1 MTGREADIVEG
12 LRHHVA
18 EAETDAVP
26 ARSLWRCVPV
36 SELREAADIIERLS
50 QENEGLR
57 TAADELR
64 ETLTDLVNAVN
75 GAGPLCIPDAMSS
88 AVEVLRAAD
97 SVPVQTEK

>member
-1 MTGREADIVEG
+1 MTGREADIVER

-50 QENEGLR
+50 QENDGLR
-57 TAADELR
+57 TALAKIRDDDTRDSHPCGPQEYGYFGGLADAALR
-64 ETLTDLVNAVN
+64 L
-75 GAGPLCIPDAMSS
+75 PIPSN
-88 AVEVLRAAD
+88 
-97 SVPVQTEK
+97 PTTTT

>member
-1 MTGREADIVEG
+1 MTGREADIVER

-57 TAADELR
+57 TALAECVPFAAAFQSEHKSDR
-64 ETLTDLVNAVN
+64 TLGIVT
-75 GAGPLCIPDAMSS
+75 
-88 AVEVLRAAD
+88 RAEALLAAAP
-97 SVPVQTEK
+97 VPVQTEK